1 MILFLFITLIFA
13 SPICD
18 QNGTCSNEN
27 NEEQLKINTK
37 WDSIINIMKNVLGQ
51 MWKHIKTEGIPIEY
65 TWKEVNTFLN
75 EDWIGK
81 KIKGLMIL
89 SPEMSDIFQSLN
101 EAQSQQLKGETTH
114 LLEQLTKIENSLKEW
129 KQMIGKE
136 GAANEFFDD
145 SKNVH
150 NFVSNGLQQIKPE
163 KTVKDFVSSLG
174 MKWLSWVLKKSVIKK
189 RQQQKTKNN

>member
-13 SPICD
+13 SQICD
-18 QNGTCSNEN
+18 QNGTCSTEN

-51 MWKHIKTEGIPIEY
+51 MWKHIKTEGVPIEY

-89 SPEMSDIFQSLN
+89 SPEMNDIFQLLN
-101 EAQSQQLKGETTH
+101 EAQLQQLKGETTH
-114 LLEQLTKIENSLKEW
+114 LIEQLTKIENLLKGW
-129 KQMIGKE
+129 KQMIDKE

-150 NFVSNGLQQIKPE
+150 DFVSNGLHQIKPE
-163 KTVKDFVSSLG
+163 KTVKDFVGSLG

-189 RQQQKTKNN
+189 RQQQKNKE